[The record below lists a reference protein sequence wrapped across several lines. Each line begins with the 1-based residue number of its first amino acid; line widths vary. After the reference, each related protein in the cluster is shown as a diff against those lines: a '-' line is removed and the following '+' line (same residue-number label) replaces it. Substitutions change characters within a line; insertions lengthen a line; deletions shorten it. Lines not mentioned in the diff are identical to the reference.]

1 MKANKLIST
10 KTQLPY
16 EFYYLDYC
24 KPTEIVNS
32 AENPGEVLC
41 GDRIENSPYAVSI
54 FMGKILFYFPF
65 NLALVCLVIFLY
77 NSKSISA
84 CVSVSNERKQAVQ
97 LLFALRNWTQSL
109 QRSSKIDDEYHVN
122 M

>member
-1 MKANKLIST
+1 MKENKITST

-16 EFYYLDYC
+16 EFYYLDYY
-24 KPTEIVNS
+24 KTTQIVNS
-32 AENPGEVLC
+32 AKNLGEVLC

-54 FMGKILFYFPF
+54 FMGYIFFAFPF
-65 NLALVCLVIFLY
+65 NLTLVCLVIFLY
-77 NSKSISA
+77 GSKSISA

-109 QRSSKIDDEYHVN
+109 QRSLRIK
-122 M
+122 

>member
-24 KPTEIVNS
+24 KPTEIVNN
-32 AENPGEVLC
+32 AENLGEVLC
-41 GDRIENSPYAVSI
+41 GDRIENSPYALSI
-54 FMGKILFYFPF
+54 FMGYMFFSFPF

-77 NSKSISA
+77 GSKSISA
-84 CVSVSNERKQAVQ
+84 CVSVSNERKQVVQ

-109 QRSSKIDDEYHVN
+109 QTSLRIK
-122 M
+122 